1 MALASSP
8 VSIASVLSLPCVFGW
23 GVECMPGM
31 LASALFITRGECCRV
46 RKEKERKKKRGRER
60 DAYNRLDVDRINALE
75 WWVGRE

>member
-1 MALASSP
+1 
-8 VSIASVLSLPCVFGW
+8 
-23 GVECMPGM
+23 MPGM

>member
-1 MALASSP
+1 
-8 VSIASVLSLPCVFGW
+8 
-23 GVECMPGM
+23 MPGM
-31 LASALFITRGECCRV
+31 LASALFTRGECCGV